1 MLKEIE
7 GTIVDPETGEM
18 FQGAVR
24 FDTRIIEVEER
35 PVRSDSIICPGYID
49 AHVHIES
56 SMLPPR
62 SFARVVAPHGTSA
75 VIADPHE
82 IANVVGNDGIEFM
95 VHDARDA
102 PVDIFFA
109 APSCVPAT
117 PFETSG
123 ATISADDCASML
135 AREEFVAL
143 GEMMNY
149 PGVISRAPDVMRK
162 IEAALERGKPVDGH
176 CPGLS
181 GDYLSRYV
189 AAGISTDHEST
200 TAAEAREKV
209 GQGMKV
215 LVREGSNARDLEA
228 LIGVEGTF
236 AFCTDDA
243 HVRDLMGSG
252 HMDAIV
258 AKAVNEGMDPLRALR
273 MATSN
278 PASHYGLPCG
288 TLSPGARAH
297 LIVLRDLGTFTP
309 LEDYHGGQ
317 LCARNGAMTTPY
329 NALETPMRIM
339 NATPVGADLLRPLAP
354 RHVIGASSGCI
365 VTDHLID
372 VSEGVAKLVVVDRH
386 TGRHAACCL
395 MHGLDMPGCAMAQT
409 IAHDSHNIIATGATD
424 ELIVRAVRRLIE
436 LGGGIVACSDD
447 EEEELPLDIGG
458 LMSSEHPERVAAR
471 LEAIEGML
479 ERHGVA
485 MESAMVTLSFMALLV
500 IPHLKLSDRGLF
512 DVDAFAFVEEERDR
526 GASRAKNR

>member
-1 MLKEIE
+1 L
-7 GTIVDPETGEM
+7 IVDVERGDS
-18 FQGAVR
+18 FFGAIR
-24 FDTRIIEVEER
+24 FDNDIVDVEER
-35 PVRSDSIICPGYID
+35 PTRSEAIICPGYID
-49 AHVHIES
+49 AHIHIES

-62 SFARVVAPHGTSA
+62 SFSRVVAPHGTAA
-75 VIADPHE
+75 VVADPHE
-82 IANVVGNDGIEFM
+82 IANVAGMDGIEFM
-95 VHDARDA
+95 ANDARSA

-123 ATISADDCASML
+123 AAITAKDCEALLTRDD
-135 AREEFVAL
+135 FVAL

-149 PGVISRAPDVMRK
+149 PGVIRRDPNIMRK
-162 IEAALERGKPVDGH
+162 IDIALKRDKPVDGH

-181 GDYLSRYV
+181 GQDLSLYI

-200 TAAEAREKV
+200 TAQEAREKIER
-209 GQGMKV
+209 GMRV
-215 LVREGSNARDLEA
+215 FVREGSSARDLEA

-243 HVRDLMGSG
+243 HVRDLMGRG
-252 HMDAIV
+252 HMDSIL

-273 MATSN
+273 MATAN

-297 LIVLRDLGTFTP
+297 ILVLRDIEDFTP
-309 LEDYHGGQ
+309 VEVYHGGK
-317 LCARNGAMTTPY
+317 LCARCGTMVTP
-329 NALETPMRIM
+329 AHRKDTPMRFM
-339 NATPVGADLLRPLAP
+339 NARPIDTRILCPRTP
-354 RHVIGASSGCI
+354 RHVIGAATGRI

-372 VSEGVAKLVVVDRH
+372 VSEGVSKLVVVDRH

-424 ELIVRAVRRLIE
+424 ELIMRAVRRLIE

-447 EEEELPLDIGG
+447 EAEEVPLDIGG
-458 LMSSEHPERVAAR
+458 LMSSELPERVAER
-471 LEAIEGML
+471 LEGLEEML
-479 ERHGVA
+479 EHHCVA
-485 MESAMVTLSFMALLV
+485 MEGAMATLSFMALLV
-500 IPHLKLSDRGLF
+500 IPHLKLSDMGLF
-512 DVDAFAFVEEERDR
+512 DVDAFAFIDDKDGDRDPH
-526 GASRAKNR
+526 AKNR

>member
-1 MLKEIE
+1 
-7 GTIVDPETGEM
+7 
-18 FQGAVR
+18 
-24 FDTRIIEVEER
+24 
-35 PVRSDSIICPGYID
+35 
-49 AHVHIES
+49 
-56 SMLPPR
+56 
-62 SFARVVAPHGTSA
+62 
-75 VIADPHE
+75 
-82 IANVVGNDGIEFM
+82 
-95 VHDARDA
+95 
-102 PVDIFFA
+102 
-109 APSCVPAT
+109 
-117 PFETSG
+117 
-123 ATISADDCASML
+123 ML

-149 PGVISRAPDVMRK
+149 PGVIGRAPDVMRK
-162 IEAALERGKPVDGH
+162 IEAALEQGKPVDGH

-181 GDYLSRYV
+181 GDDLSSYIG
-189 AAGISTDHEST
+189 AGISTDHEST

-209 GQGMKV
+209 EQGMKV
-215 LVREGSNARDLEA
+215 LVREGSSARDLEA
-228 LIGVEGTF
+228 LIGVGGTF